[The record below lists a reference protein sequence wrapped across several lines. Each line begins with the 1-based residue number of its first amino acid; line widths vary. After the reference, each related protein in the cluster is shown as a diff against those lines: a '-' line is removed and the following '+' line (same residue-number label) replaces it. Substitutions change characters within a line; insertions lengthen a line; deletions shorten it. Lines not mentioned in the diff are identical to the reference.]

1 MTYTNLINFAAQVGL
16 VYDIINTDT
25 GHYFFLDIYIYI
37 FFFCVNFDLTR
48 EIARRIMCVFFMSNG
63 RVFAIFK
70 GRFLFITNRTR
81 NRVNN
86 NNNCLFCIPF
96 LPTGAIVLL
105 RLGSPLIF
113 PFTGPMASQRVHIQ
127 SRIRLERS
135 SEAEN
140 SAIWLPLF
148 I

>member
-16 VYDIINTDT
+16 VYDVTNTDT
-25 GHYFFLDIYIYI
+25 GHYFFLDIYIKILRQFRSYKRDSQTNNV
-37 FFFCVNFDLTR
+37 C
-48 EIARRIMCVFFMSNG
+48 FFMSNG

-86 NNNCLFCIPF
+86 NKCLFCIPF
-96 LPTGAIVLL
+96 LPTGVIVLL

-127 SRIRLERS
+127 SRIRLERI